1 MYQAERSCPMNF
13 FCCNPKKIRELP
25 KISDDLNVVILTKK
39 ELSEEQRDAIITVVK
54 DGTMSGEL
62 DSDIAI
68 LINMCAD
75 INDMVVLNRTNDG
88 IEVII

>member
-1 MYQAERSCPMNF
+1 MNF
-13 FCCNPKKIRELP
+13 FCGNPKKIRELP
-25 KISDDLNVVILTKK
+25 KIFDDLNVVILTKK

>member
-1 MYQAERSCPMNF
+1 MGIF
-13 FCCNPKKIRELP
+13 FSNSKKIRELP
-25 KISDDLNVVILTKK
+25 KISDDLNVVILTNK
-39 ELSEEQRDAIITVVK
+39 ELSEKQRDAIITVVK

-75 INDMVVLNRTNDG
+75 INDTVVLNRTNDC

>member
-1 MYQAERSCPMNF
+1 MNF
-13 FCCNPKKIRELP
+13 FCGNPKKIRELP